1 MIKIFTVAI
10 LLLMS
15 SSFLGCTGFKR
26 DSEVSLQKSLDKA
39 EQQLK
44 AQGVS
49 FEAEDL
55 DNKVRVKMKVA
66 PIIDESQSPKEQAD
80 KLQKLVNSMESYI
93 ENAGKYLKSRK
104 GSRRKNVEVSLKID
118 LISQRLGQ
126 VKSLSEL
133 AQSFLPTEDPSGD
146 DEKDFPYTV
155 NYGEVKVKLCQKD
168 SRSGPT
174 APVAAFQNEG
184 HGVDEENLKLV
195 QLILCQSK
203 KQQADLQI
211 FKERYRD
218 LLDQT
223 SQILGTHLFVEL
235 GANKNRRQDLELF
248 KDIEFIKKQSFT
260 FGMSYSDSE
269 EPLSQHLSIEIS
281 MLELLYRLDLK
292 KENGD
297 NFLSSQVLD
306 QILWNIR
313 DRINFGDEKRDR
325 ALEDNYDLKEGF
337 IAQLHT
343 PVIKEVASQLF
354 DSTFFKNTDEIITF
368 VIAKD
373 YENLK
378 KFALADN
385 INALSYNDNLKLGS
399 SGSSNTLSDI
409 SAYGLSP
416 LMVAAILDDEKAIEI
431 LSNVEGVDLTLKSE
445 IFEADY
451 LSIRSTSS
459 RGGLGKIQRQWV
471 RSEASGYYGR
481 GGGSGGSGGGG
492 WTSSGSSGVRVKS
505 KGKYKNYTVLM
516 VAVAEGNCEVIP
528 VLLKKEPNLV
538 NHRSSASRHPLYIS
552 TKHEESCF
560 KELIQAGSMDFEW
573 LFQVSQYK
581 YYDLKE
587 WANRN
592 IGGVQNLFNF
602 LSDSFKENKDHQK
615 KARHILIHEKEI
627 ELTVKIGLEKKFPIS
642 IDELRS
648 ELEKHGIRHRKV
660 SDRVHKGFDHF
671 EINFDMAFAKY
682 KGINIANE
690 KLFGISEDEEKHIL
704 LNAIFKRSDQF
715 IKSNRVKFPSQMLR
729 NLLDEF
735 SKFDHP
741 MLLEWLN
748 SESSFFGQNPLV
760 AASMRNKSRIALALL
775 TVNGVKVDVIDKQTG
790 YTAFEWQYAVSP
802 FAAWFAKS
810 PIAKAIKKKGGIIR
824 DEKRNK
830 LGVFDPNL
838 KEKMQEVLEG
848 DASPF
853 SSSQ

>member
-1 MIKIFTVAI
+1 
-10 LLLMS
+10 
-15 SSFLGCTGFKR
+15 
-26 DSEVSLQKSLDKA
+26 
-39 EQQLK
+39 
-44 AQGVS
+44 
-49 FEAEDL
+49 
-55 DNKVRVKMKVA
+55 
-66 PIIDESQSPKEQAD
+66 
-80 KLQKLVNSMESYI
+80 
-93 ENAGKYLKSRK
+93 
-104 GSRRKNVEVSLKID
+104 
-118 LISQRLGQ
+118 
-126 VKSLSEL
+126 
-133 AQSFLPTEDPSGD
+133 
-146 DEKDFPYTV
+146 
-155 NYGEVKVKLCQKD
+155 
-168 SRSGPT
+168 
-174 APVAAFQNEG
+174 
-184 HGVDEENLKLV
+184 
-195 QLILCQSK
+195 
-203 KQQADLQI
+203 
-211 FKERYRD
+211 
-218 LLDQT
+218 
-223 SQILGTHLFVEL
+223 
-235 GANKNRRQDLELF
+235 
-248 KDIEFIKKQSFT
+248 
-260 FGMSYSDSE
+260 
-269 EPLSQHLSIEIS
+269 
-281 MLELLYRLDLK
+281 
-292 KENGD
+292 
-297 NFLSSQVLD
+297 
-306 QILWNIR
+306 
-313 DRINFGDEKRDR
+313 
-325 ALEDNYDLKEGF
+325 
-337 IAQLHT
+337 
-343 PVIKEVASQLF
+343 
-354 DSTFFKNTDEIITF
+354 
-368 VIAKD
+368 
-373 YENLK
+373 
-378 KFALADN
+378 
-385 INALSYNDNLKLGS
+385 
-399 SGSSNTLSDI
+399 
-409 SAYGLSP
+409 
-416 LMVAAILDDEKAIEI
+416 MVAAILDDEKAIEI

-459 RGGLGKIQRQWV
+459 RGGL
-471 RSEASGYYGR
+471 
-481 GGGSGGSGGGG
+481 GGG

-602 LSDSFKENKDHQK
+602 ISDSFKENKDHQK

-627 ELTVKIGLEKKFPIS
+627 ELTVKISLEKKFPIS

-775 TVNGVKVDVIDKQTG
+775 TVNGVKVDVTVFIISIVL
-790 YTAFEWQYAVSP
+790 FESC
-802 FAAWFAKS
+802 
-810 PIAKAIKKKGGIIR
+810 AIR
-824 DEKRNK
+824 CNSLPSEKRK
-830 LGVFDPNL
+830 KVPGTFLIHQSTGPGL
-838 KEKMQEVLEG
+838 Y
-848 DASPF
+848 
-853 SSSQ
+853 